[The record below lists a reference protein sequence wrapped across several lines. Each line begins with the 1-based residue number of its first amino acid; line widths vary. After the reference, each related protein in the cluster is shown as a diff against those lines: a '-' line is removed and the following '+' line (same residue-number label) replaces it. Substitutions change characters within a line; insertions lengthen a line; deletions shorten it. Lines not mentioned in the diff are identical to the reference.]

1 MRTCFPCVCCCYL
14 HIAIAKFYVL
24 NSALHGNCRVSA
36 KEWRKTEVLKCKIQ
50 TQTVQYNEI
59 ENTTAFTS
67 DFGPQ
72 DLKRIDAASLKTP
85 YF

>member
-1 MRTCFPCVCCCYL
+1 MYL
-14 HIAIAKFYVL
+14 TVPRMVTAVFLPKSGEKQRF
-24 NSALHGNCRVSA
+24 GSA
-36 KEWRKTEVLKCKIQ
+36 KYKRKIL
-50 TQTVQYNEI
+50 QYNEI